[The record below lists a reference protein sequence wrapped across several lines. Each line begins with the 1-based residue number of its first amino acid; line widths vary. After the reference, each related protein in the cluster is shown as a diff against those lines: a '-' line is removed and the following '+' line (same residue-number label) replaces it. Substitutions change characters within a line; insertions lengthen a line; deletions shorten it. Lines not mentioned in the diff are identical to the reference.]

1 VNKETLI
8 ALCGRNIGLTT
19 VKAAGSDS

>member
-1 VNKETLI
+1 VNSETLI

>member
-19 VKAAGSDS
+19 VTAAGSDS